1 MTVRRRMLAACLGLG
16 CAAAIMVPTILLS
29 SDHQDTPEVEL
40 NQQSDINDV
49 YAFPGSA
56 AGRIAIVLTT
66 ASPIAPGAALG
77 FDNDKLYQIK
87 IDNDMTRDGVE
98 DYVLQFKFSGTGAS
112 QTVTMYGPVA
122 PRDLG
127 TRNRLTTAAATI
139 SGNVNTVLGSSSGI
153 QLFAGLKDDPFF
165 LDLEQFMRIVPDR
178 QPVTGPLAALPDTP
192 TASCWRNAASAV
204 DYLQGLNTNAIVVEL
219 PVALLTAGGSA
230 SLGIWATLS
239 R

>member
-1 MTVRRRMLAACLGLG
+1 MKVRRRMLAALLGLG
-16 CAAAIMVPTILLS
+16 CTAAIMVPTILLS

-40 NQQSDINDV
+40 NQQCDINDV

-66 ASPIAPGAALG
+66 GSPIAPGVTLG

-87 IDNDMTRDGVE
+87 IDNNSPRDGIE

-127 TRNRLTTAAATI
+127 TRNRLTTAAAAL
-139 SGNVNTVLGSSSGI
+139 SGTVNTALGSSAGV
-153 QLFAGLKDDPFF
+153 QLFAGLRDDPFF

-192 TASCWRNAASAV
+192 TASCWRTTGAV
-204 DYLQGLNTNAIVVEL
+204 DYLLGLNTNAIVVEM
-219 PVALLTAGGSA
+219 PASLLTAGGTP
-230 SLGIWATLS
+230 SLGIWATIS